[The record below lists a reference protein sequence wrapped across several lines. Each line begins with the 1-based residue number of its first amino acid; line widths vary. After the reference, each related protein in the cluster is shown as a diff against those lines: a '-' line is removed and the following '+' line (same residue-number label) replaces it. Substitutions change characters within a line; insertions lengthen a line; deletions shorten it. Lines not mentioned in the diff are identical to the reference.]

1 MAQESRLVI
10 VIDSQNAE
18 RNARNLGNELISIER
33 KGEFA
38 SKSMDSLSVATRAL
52 AGHMAGL
59 LTVGSAIS
67 KMDTYTGLQN
77 RLKLVTNNQAEL
89 NKATE
94 DTFRIAQKTYSAW
107 DSVLQ
112 VYQRFSDNAKTL
124 NLTMD
129 DTARLTETVSKAV
142 AISGAN
148 AEAADAALVQFGQ
161 ALASGTL
168 RGEEL
173 NSVMEQTPAL
183 AKAIAKGMGI
193 TVGELRSVAA
203 EGKIT
208 SQEIVK
214 ALRNV
219 ESDVDA
225 LFAKTDITI
234 GQSLTLLNNEITKFV
249 GEAGKGSGAAQ
260 TLAEGI
266 QILGNNLNLII
277 NGAIIA
283 GVGLITKAIATK
295 TIAIQA
301 SIAASAQQRAA
312 NLAEAQSQVQLLG
325 VEAMRARQS
334 AALALTEIN
343 LARAEYNAA
352 TSANARA
359 AAVQRL
365 TAAEIAHNIA
375 VKEAA
380 AATSA
385 YSLAQSRLNT
395 VATLGSRALGL
406 VGGPI
411 GAITIGISAL
421 AAGYM
426 YFQDKAAKANQ
437 RLEEQAKV
445 AEGTDEALKKLTGND
460 KTKAVN
466 DLTNAFNAQN
476 EALKKSSFTIGSV
489 LIDIE
494 NYARGNREV
503 EKISQDARTGTISYT
518 EAIERLNKIKLPADL
533 YENLKKQAAQYDE
546 NSSKASLSAEKLK
559 LFGVEVSLAGN
570 KAQNAAAQHQKQA
583 DALGNTATEAEKA
596 TKALQDYQAKQK
608 DSVIDSIYK
617 SGWLDK
623 GYTVAQ
629 ANAILELQKAKGMSA
644 ILSKDEI
651 DSALR
656 NLKIIEAQQE
666 REDKLTEAKRKQ
678 TQEIEK
684 QAKLTKR
691 LVGISGQSGIGTGP
705 HLDVR
710 YGGSM
715 SGQKVSNEHL
725 ARLQAGGKPLSSY
738 KISSNYGPRQAPTKG
753 ASSFHKGIDFSMPE
767 GTPITT
773 NVAVK
778 DIKTWYDSK
787 GGGYVSEVIF
797 EDGVSLKLLHQSP
810 KMQSKVK
817 GGASKGSDKAAGDI
831 QSQLDR
837 QLDAQR
843 SLENEVASEVQ
854 RIQNNLK
861 VRLEDVDKAGFSP
874 ERTAEIKAELQR
886 RADNDV
892 DIAKQAIRSKLE
904 DYKEFRK
911 TEEQLLE
918 ESFNRKK
925 FNAAHD
931 IELSKSEQKQAVEL
945 LEQQKQQELG
955 LLKLA
960 QEQRLFQARLSL
972 LSETQAMQE
981 RYRLE
986 REEILKN
993 TKLSIEERQK
1003 LIALSKATQDKETR
1017 DKVNNAVQNW
1027 GGIQADMNGTGEF
1040 FRQDQERF
1048 SRLNAANDLA
1058 DSQFAATDLNEQNSL
1073 DGLNAQFEAGLI
1085 KQQDYEN
1092 QKTAIIQAA
1101 QDQRNQIAAEYAQN
1115 AQDIEDK
1122 YHQDRLNA
1130 QIALGG
1136 QMMGSLTSMF
1146 GSMFG
1151 EQSKAYKIM
1160 FAADKAYAIA
1170 AAGIAIQQNIA
1181 AASKAGFPLNI
1192 PLIAGAVAQGASIIA
1207 NIRAI
1212 KDQGFAE
1219 GGYTGRGG
1227 KYEVA
1232 GAVHKGEIVWSQED
1246 IKRWGGV
1253 GLVEKMRKS
1262 ANPEAFLNNNASAD
1276 SVMRRAMMSSSA
1288 FIESQKQADIFNQPV
1303 QDTQIIYKGNGS
1315 VLTAASSAS
1324 SDLFHDGKVYFS
1336 SNGLVQDRS
1345 NLEDVQDFTIGQA
1358 SRPQAEM
1365 MPSIEPA
1372 SPTINFKIEV
1382 INQVSGATVEAEQ
1395 LDEQTVR
1402 IIVKDELDKQL
1413 PRTVP
1418 KLVSDQIA
1426 NPNSTISRSLTEN
1439 TTARRNR

>member
-18 RNARNLGNELISIER
+18 RNARNLGNELVSIER

-77 RLKLVTNNQAEL
+77 RLKLVTNNQVEL

-142 AISGAN
+142 AISGAS

-260 TLAEGI
+260 VLAGSVQTLASNLDLIADGALVVGIGYITRAILMKSAAIKEGMAST
-266 QILGNNLNLII
+266 L
-277 NGAIIA
+277 ASR
-283 GVGLITKAIATK
+283 
-295 TIAIQA
+295 QA
-301 SIAASAQQRAA
+301 SVLNAQAEY
-312 NLAEAQSQVQLLG
+312 AEAT
-325 VEAMRARQS
+325 
-334 AALALTEIN
+334 AALN
-343 LARAEYNAA
+343 
-352 TSANARA
+352 
-359 AAVQRL
+359 
-365 TAAEIAHNIA
+365 
-375 VKEAA
+375 
-380 AATSA
+380 
-385 YSLAQSRLNT
+385 
-395 VATLGSRALGL
+395 
-406 VGGPI
+406 
-411 GAITIGISAL
+411 
-421 AAGYM
+421 
-426 YFQDKAAKANQ
+426 AAKAHLANVRATNAETQ
-437 RLEEQAKV
+437 AKFGATAAAYSYFNNKAEEAKQKLAEQAKV
-445 AEGTDEALKKLTGND
+445 AEKADEELKKLTGND
-460 KTKAVN
+460 KAKAVN
-466 DLTNAFNAQN
+466 DLTTAFNAQN
-476 EALKKSSFTIGSV
+476 KALEKSSRAVGSA

-503 EKISQDARTGTISYT
+503 EKISQEARTGTISYT
-518 EAIERLNKIKLPADL
+518 EAIERLNKIKLPTDL
-533 YENLKKQAAQYDE
+533 YENLKKQAAQYDD
-546 NSSKASLSAEKLK
+546 NASKASLSAEKLK
-559 LFGVEVSLAGN
+559 LLRVEVKLGGN
-570 KAQNAAAQHQKQA
+570 EAQNAAIQHQKQA

-656 NLKIIEAQQE
+656 NLKIIEEQQE

-710 YGGSM
+710 YGGSL

-725 ARLQAGGKPLSSY
+725 ARLQAGGKPLTSY
-738 KISSNYGPRQAPTKG
+738 KISSNYGPRKAPTKG

-831 QSQLDR
+831 QSQLER
-837 QLDAQR
+837 QQDLQR
-843 SLENEVASEVQ
+843 SLENEVASEVG
-854 RIQNNLK
+854 RINNNRK
-861 VRLEDVDKAGFSP
+861 ARLEDVDKANFSP
-874 ERTAEIKAELQR
+874 ERTAEIKAEINR
-886 RADNDV
+886 RADNDIA
-892 DIAKQAIRSKLE
+892 IAKQALRTKLE
-904 DYKEFRK
+904 DYKEFQK

-931 IELSKSEQKQAVEL
+931 LELSKFEQKQAVEL

-1003 LIALSKATQDKETR
+1003 LIALSKANQDKETR

-1058 DSQFAATDLNEQNSL
+1058 DSQFAATDLDEKNGL
-1073 DGLNAQFEAGLI
+1073 DVLNAHMEAGLI
-1085 KQQDYEN
+1085 KQQDFEN
-1092 QKTAIIQAA
+1092 RKTAIIQAA

-1170 AAGIAIQQNIA
+1170 AAGISIQQSIA
-1181 AASKAGFPLNI
+1181 KAASVGFPANI
-1192 PLIAGAVAQGASIIA
+1192 PLIASAIAQGASIIA

-1212 KDQGFAE
+1212 KDQGFAD
-1219 GGYTGRGG
+1219 GGYTGSGG
-1227 KYEVA
+1227 KYQPA
-1232 GAVHKGEIVWSQED
+1232 GIVHKGEVVWSQED

-1262 ANPEAFLNNNASAD
+1262 ANPEAFLNNNALAD

-1303 QDTQIIYKGNGS
+1303 QDTQIIYKGNRDTPK
-1315 VLTAASSAS
+1315 LASSGNL
-1324 SDLFHDGKVYFS
+1324 DLFHDGKVYFS

-1345 NLEDVQDFTIGQA
+1345 NLDDVQDFTLGST

-1439 TTARRNR
+1439 TTARRNRT

>member
-1 MAQESRLVI
+1 
-10 VIDSQNAE
+10 
-18 RNARNLGNELISIER
+18 
-33 KGEFA
+33 
-38 SKSMDSLSVATRAL
+38 
-52 AGHMAGL
+52 
-59 LTVGSAIS
+59 
-67 KMDTYTGLQN
+67 
-77 RLKLVTNNQAEL
+77 
-89 NKATE
+89 
-94 DTFRIAQKTYSAW
+94 
-107 DSVLQ
+107 
-112 VYQRFSDNAKTL
+112 
-124 NLTMD
+124 
-129 DTARLTETVSKAV
+129 
-142 AISGAN
+142 
-148 AEAADAALVQFGQ
+148 
-161 ALASGTL
+161 
-168 RGEEL
+168 
-173 NSVMEQTPAL
+173 
-183 AKAIAKGMGI
+183 
-193 TVGELRSVAA
+193 
-203 EGKIT
+203 
-208 SQEIVK
+208 
-214 ALRNV
+214 
-219 ESDVDA
+219 
-225 LFAKTDITI
+225 
-234 GQSLTLLNNEITKFV
+234 
-249 GEAGKGSGAAQ
+249 
-260 TLAEGI
+260 
-266 QILGNNLNLII
+266 
-277 NGAIIA
+277 
-283 GVGLITKAIATK
+283 
-295 TIAIQA
+295 
-301 SIAASAQQRAA
+301 
-312 NLAEAQSQVQLLG
+312 
-325 VEAMRARQS
+325 
-334 AALALTEIN
+334 
-343 LARAEYNAA
+343 
-352 TSANARA
+352 
-359 AAVQRL
+359 
-365 TAAEIAHNIA
+365 
-375 VKEAA
+375 
-380 AATSA
+380 
-385 YSLAQSRLNT
+385 
-395 VATLGSRALGL
+395 
-406 VGGPI
+406 
-411 GAITIGISAL
+411 
-421 AAGYM
+421 
-426 YFQDKAAKANQ
+426 
-437 RLEEQAKV
+437 
-445 AEGTDEALKKLTGND
+445 
-460 KTKAVN
+460 
-466 DLTNAFNAQN
+466 
-476 EALKKSSFTIGSV
+476 
-489 LIDIE
+489 
-494 NYARGNREV
+494 
-503 EKISQDARTGTISYT
+503 
-518 EAIERLNKIKLPADL
+518 IERLNKIKLPTDL
-533 YENLKKQAAQYDE
+533 YENLKKQAAQYDD
-546 NSSKASLSAEKLK
+546 NASKASLSAEKLK
-559 LFGVEVSLAGN
+559 LLRVEVKLGGN
-570 KAQNAAAQHQKQA
+570 EAQNAAIQHQKQA

-656 NLKIIEAQQE
+656 NLKIIEEQQE

-725 ARLQAGGKPLSSY
+725 ARLQAGGKPLTSY
-738 KISSNYGPRQAPTKG
+738 KISSNYGPRKAPTKG

-831 QSQLDR
+831 QSQLER

-843 SLENEVASEVQ
+843 SLENEVATEVQ
-854 RIQNNLK
+854 RIQNNLQ

-892 DIAKQAIRSKLE
+892 AIAKQAIRSKLE
-904 DYKEFRK
+904 DYKEFQK

-1003 LIALSKATQDKETR
+1003 LIALSKANQDKETR
-1017 DKVNNAVQNW
+1017 DKVNNAAQNW
-1027 GGIQADMNGTGEF
+1027 GNIQADMNGTGEF

-1058 DSQFAATDLNEQNSL
+1058 DSQYAATDLDEKNGL
-1073 DGLNAQFEAGLI
+1073 DNLNAQMEAGLI
-1085 KQQDYEN
+1085 KQQDFEN
-1092 QKTAIIQAA
+1092 RKTAIIQAA

-1122 YHQDRLNA
+1122 YQQDRLNTI
-1130 QIALGG
+1130 IAFGG
-1136 QMMGSLTSMF
+1136 NMMGSLTSMF

-1181 AASKAGFPLNI
+1181 AASKVGFPLNL

-1212 KDQGFAE
+1212 KDQGFAD
-1219 GGYTGRGG
+1219 GGYTGSGR
-1227 KYEVA
+1227 KYEPA
-1232 GAVHKGEIVWSQED
+1232 GIVHKGEVVWSQED

-1276 SVMRRAMMSSSA
+1276 SVMRRALMSSNA

-1303 QDTQIIYKGNGS
+1303 QDTQIIYKGNRDTPK
-1315 VLTAASSAS
+1315 LASSAN

-1345 NLEDVQDFTIGQA
+1345 NLEDVQDFTISQA
-1358 SRPQAEM
+1358 SRPQAEI
-1365 MPSIEPA
+1365 MPSIEP
-1372 SPTINFKIEV
+1372 STPTINFKIEV

-1402 IIVKDELDKQL
+1402 IIVTDELDKQL
-1413 PRTVP
+1413 PRKVP
-1418 KLVSDQIA
+1418 KLVSDQIG